1 MTPTAPDTGYA
12 ADLTALEG
20 RGRTLSAAV
29 GAALRST
36 VPDATAVRACGRAL
50 GLDKNLAWKIVN
62 LASAA
67 DIATV
72 LSCLPGR
79 RGWRKTI
86 EALAASACDPRLV
99 EDLRIAIA
107 AFDDEI
113 ATRGIDRTTLAAM
126 AAGGLDSER
135 SLTEFRRL
143 REQATLANAVLWGT
157 EACVSGATYLVV
169 PSSDDDE
176 RDLLDILSLSWRH
189 GLHRTGPGPRCRV
202 FMATSAYAVDDSDAV
217 LGAPL
222 STDGPPRLIPELS
235 SPTAARELHIH
246 RHDGRSH
253 VFLDGAGTSPTRP
266 IDLVFAERLP
276 RAAYVHAR
284 QDGELGTF
292 GAAQHLP
299 SRWAVLEVL
308 VHRSIAWSESP
319 EAATYSQITGPAPR
333 NHWSDVQ
340 RLPMAEIV
348 RSGSPVDLPDE
359 LRDHRE
365 RHRRILTF
373 AAERLDRSLADFTA
387 HQVVVPFPVLSSN
400 LLLRWR
406 LPSPPPRR
414 NDEQND
420 DPSRG
425 SNA

>member
-1 MTPTAPDTGYA
+1 MTTSAHNPGYA
-12 ADLTALEG
+12 ADLAALDR

-29 GAALRST
+29 EAALAGV
-36 VPDATAVRACGRAL
+36 VPDPTAVRACGRML
-50 GLDKNLAWKIVN
+50 GLDKNLAWKLVN
-62 LASAA
+62 LAGAA

-86 EALAASACDPRLV
+86 EAFAASACDPDLV
-99 EDLRIAIA
+99 EDLRTAVA
-107 AFDDEI
+107 AFDGEI

-143 REQATLANAVLWGT
+143 REQAMLANAVLWGT
-157 EACVSGATYLVV
+157 EACISGATYLIV
-169 PSSDDDE
+169 PSSDDDDQ
-176 RDLLDILSLSWRH
+176 DLLDILSLSWRH

-202 FMATSAYAVDDSDAV
+202 FMATSAYAVDDPDAV
-217 LGAPL
+217 LGDPL

-235 SPTAARELHIH
+235 SPTGARELHIH
-246 RHDGRSH
+246 RQDGRSH
-253 VFLDGAGTSPTRP
+253 IFLDGAGTSPTRP

-276 RAAYVHAR
+276 RAAYIHAR
-284 QDGELGTF
+284 RDGELGTF

-308 VHRSIAWSESP
+308 VHRSIAWPESP

-340 RLPMAEIV
+340 RLPMAEVV

-373 AAERLDRSLADFTA
+373 AAEWLDRSLAEFTA

-406 LPSPPPRR
+406 LPAPSSRKK
-414 NDEQND
+414 D
-420 DPSRG
+420 DPPGDSRRG
-425 SNA
+425 STT